1 MHNFLRLLLV
11 FMLFFVT
18 SCSKEEANV
27 ENNVNDEHQ
36 IKNNHSNVLNS
47 NEIGDIIAIDG
58 LKEINISDINIF
70 DSKYYRNGLNI
81 NLNENLLNKKIT
93 ISLENGKE
101 WINISEVVL
110 EPLKLTADNKAESV
124 IFSLDNLGTIK
135 AKDIDDETIKLFSKY
150 IPINTTLE
158 IGNEIETKINM
169 PKDTMASIWFYP
181 ICYKVTYND
190 KDYHIL
196 KIANKI
202 NDESIIKPVS
212 DGIIEIRI
220 QQTK

>member
-1 MHNFLRLLLV
+1 MKKICKLLLV

-93 ISLENGKE
+93 ISLEKVFKIIGLLTL
-101 WINISEVVL
+101 ILISL
-110 EPLKLTADNKAESV
+110 IS
-124 IFSLDNLGTIK
+124 FNL
-135 AKDIDDETIKLFSKY
+135 
-150 IPINTTLE
+150 
-158 IGNEIETKINM
+158 
-169 PKDTMASIWFYP
+169 
-181 ICYKVTYND
+181 
-190 KDYHIL
+190 
-196 KIANKI
+196 
-202 NDESIIKPVS
+202 
-212 DGIIEIRI
+212 
-220 QQTK
+220 

>member
-1 MHNFLRLLLV
+1 MKKICKLLLV

-58 LKEINISDINIF
+58 LKEINISDITIF

-150 IPINTTLE
+150 IKESNTIFFNGPVGVFEFENFSYGTKKILE
-158 IGNEIETKINM
+158 EMKCSKAKVIVGGGDSASAAIKFGF
-169 PKDTMASIWFYP
+169 KD
-181 ICYKVTYND
+181 
-190 KDYHIL
+190 
-196 KIANKI
+196 
-202 NDESIIKPVS
+202 
-212 DGIIEIRI
+212 
-220 QQTK
+220 